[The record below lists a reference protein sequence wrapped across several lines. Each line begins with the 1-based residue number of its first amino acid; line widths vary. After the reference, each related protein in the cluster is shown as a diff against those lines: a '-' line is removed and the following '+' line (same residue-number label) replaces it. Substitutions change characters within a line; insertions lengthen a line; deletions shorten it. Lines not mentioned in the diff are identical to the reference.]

1 MIIRVV
7 LFAISILM
15 ILRISG
21 NIRSKN
27 GKMFET
33 FLWLSVWA
41 FLGIVAIVP
50 DVTSFL
56 ADIFG
61 VGRGVDLAI
70 YLGIILLYYLIFKI
84 YVRIE
89 RMERDLTKL
98 VRKIAVD
105 NPVRRKE

>member
-1 MIIRVV
+1 MMIRVV
-7 LFAISILM
+7 LFAISIIM

-27 GKMFET
+27 GRMFET
-33 FLWLSVWA
+33 FLWLAVWA

-56 ADIFG
+56 ATIFG

-105 NPVRRKE
+105 NPVRKKE